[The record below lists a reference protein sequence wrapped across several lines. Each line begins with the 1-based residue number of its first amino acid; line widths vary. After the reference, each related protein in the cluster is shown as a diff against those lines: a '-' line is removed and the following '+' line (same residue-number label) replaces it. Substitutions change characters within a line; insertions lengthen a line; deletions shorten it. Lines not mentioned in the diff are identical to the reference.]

1 LEDYDVHA
9 PDTSTPHGG
18 IRIMISTSLAPIAL
32 GIMGALLAP
41 ARPAPPQD
49 SPPSE
54 AEVAEATE
62 RLELAFQKGG
72 SPERIEAIGAASDV
86 LHADVVEWIDKG
98 LRDKDP
104 EVQAAAIETL
114 RFMDFPAALEALHAC
129 YKRDRKLMKHEEL
142 SGALLKA
149 IGQHGSKS
157 SIEILGDD
165 AFGSRNHKAIQAR
178 ILGLGNI
185 RDPESVEE
193 LMGLMKKVGRHK
205 AQPYMGEFRLSLMVL
220 TGVDQGKSVDLWIKW
235 WNDAK
240 RDLVVSEKA
249 PKLPQK
255 DQTRWDSYWGNER
268 QYERDQRRRKRGDD
282 GDGGGDGG
290 GGS

>member
-1 LEDYDVHA
+1 
-9 PDTSTPHGG
+9 
-18 IRIMISTSLAPIAL
+18 MISSRLVPLAL
-32 GIMGALLAP
+32 GALAMLGAP
-41 ARPAPPQD
+41 AAAAPLQD
-49 SPPSE
+49 SPPTE
-54 AEVAEATE
+54 EEVAEAVE
-62 RLELAFQKGG
+62 QLELAFKKGK
-72 SPERIEAIGAASDV
+72 SPERIAAIGASSDV
-86 LHADVVEWIDKG
+86 LHVDVVERIDKG

-104 EVQAAAIETL
+104 EVQAAAIEAL
-114 RFMDFPAALEALHAC
+114 RFMDFPAALESLHAC

-149 IGQHGSKS
+149 IGQHGSKT
-157 SIEILGDD
+157 SIAVLSDD
-165 AFGSRNHKAIQAR
+165 PFSSRNHKAIQAR

-205 AQPYMGEFRLSLMVL
+205 AQPYMGEFRLALMAL

-240 RDLVVSEKA
+240 RDLVVGEVA

-255 DQTRWDSYWGNER
+255 DQNRWDYYWGIER
-268 QYERDQRRRKRGDD
+268 EYERDERRRKRGDD
-282 GDGGGDGG
+282 GDGGG
-290 GGS
+290 